1 MQCRSAQ
8 EPGQICHG
16 RIKTH
21 EYYLHIVTPHL
32 PIAIGKERGSK
43 IPGKTMTLTD
53 KYRSLHNQ
61 EVEYLKAKGCS
72 SDDWTRIKVRDGFN
86 PSGCMNCSFSG
97 DILLGVFNKSYTDE
111 SGVSVPSGIS
121 NARIH
126 NCTIGSDVVI
136 SNIGEYIANYI
147 IEDNVII
154 RNCSKIHT
162 EGTSSFGNGTVV
174 SVLNETG
181 GRSVKMWDGLSAHE
195 AYIIALYRHRR
206 KAVELIGRMVDE
218 YSERNSSDRGIICHN
233 ARIIG
238 CGSIRNVRI
247 GPFSHLEGSMTL
259 NEGSVNSSE
268 ADPVYIGSG
277 VIMEHFIVCS
287 GSVVKDSTLV
297 DKCFIGQGCVLAKH
311 YSAENSLFF
320 ANCAGYHGE
329 ACSIFAGPYT
339 VTHHKS
345 TLLIAGIFSFMNAG
359 SGSNQSNHM
368 YKLGPIHQGIMERG
382 SKTTSDS
389 YLLWPAR
396 IGPFTLVMGRHYK
409 NMDTSSLPFSYL
421 IEKNDESILVPG
433 VNLRS
438 VGTIRDAQKWPQRDR
453 RRDPVKTDQ
462 VNFNLLSP
470 YTIRKMIEG
479 REILRNL
486 KSESPPDALSYK
498 FNSMVIT
505 KASLE
510 RGIDLYQTGI
520 NKFLGN
526 SLIKRLEKREF
537 RTNEEL
543 QQRLRPDRQQ
553 GRGEWVDIAGLIAP
567 KEEIDNLLSDV
578 ESGKIGSIP
587 MLTSSFAEI
596 HRSYY
601 DWEWTWSVRRIEV
614 EEGIPVDQLKSED
627 IIRIVRRWKKSV
639 IDLDN
644 LLYDDAS
651 KEFNLSSRTGFGIDD
666 GEEVK
671 KQDFEQVR
679 GEFES
684 NSVVAAIQEH
694 IRKKSALG
702 DELIGR
708 MMKVE
713 QS

>member
-1 MQCRSAQ
+1 MDL
-8 EPGQICHG
+8 I
-16 RIKTH
+16 
-21 EYYLHIVTPHL
+21 
-32 PIAIGKERGSK
+32 
-43 IPGKTMTLTD
+43 D
-53 KYRSLHNQ
+53 KYRSLYNQ
-61 EVEYLKAKGCS
+61 EVEFLKANGCA
-72 SDDWTRIKVRDGFN
+72 SDNWDRVKVMEGFN
-86 PSGCMNCSFSG
+86 PSACHNCSFSG
-97 DILLGVFNKSYTDE
+97 DILLGVYNSSYTDE
-111 SGVSVPSGIS
+111 SGIVIRSGIYNS
-121 NARIH
+121 RIH
-126 NCTIGSDVVI
+126 NCTIGSDAAI
-136 SNIGEYIANYI
+136 SNIGEYIANYVI
-147 IEDNVII
+147 GDNVII
-154 RNCSKIHT
+154 SNCSKIHT

-181 GRSVKMWDGLSAHE
+181 GRSVKIWDGLSAHE
-195 AYIIALYRHRR
+195 AYIIALYRHRS
-206 KAVELIGRMVDE
+206 KAVDLIGGMVDE
-218 YSERNSSDRGIICHN
+218 YAQAVTSGQGTIAHHS
-233 ARIIG
+233 RITG
-238 CGSIRNVRI
+238 CGIIRNVKA
-247 GPFSHLEGSMTL
+247 GPFSHIEGALTL

-268 ADPVYIGSG
+268 DDPVYIGSG

-421 IEKNDESILVPG
+421 IESNDESILVPG
-433 VNLRS
+433 INLRS

-453 RRDPVKTDQ
+453 RRDPVKTDL

-479 REILRNL
+479 RSILQRL
-486 KSESPPDALSYK
+486 KSESPPESLSYSY
-498 FNSMVIT
+498 NSMIIT
-505 KASLE
+505 RASLE
-510 RGIDLYQTGI
+510 RGIELYQTGI

-526 SLIKRLEKREF
+526 SLIKRLEKRQF
-537 RTNEEL
+537 RTNDEIR
-543 QQRLRPDRQQ
+543 QRLKPDGQQ
-553 GRGEWVDIAGLIAP
+553 GKGEWVDVAGLIAP
-567 KEEIDNLLSDV
+567 KKEIDNLLDDI
-578 ESGKIGSIP
+578 ESGKIASIE
-587 MLTSSFAEI
+587 MLTASFTEM

-601 DWEWTWSVRRIEV
+601 DWEWTWSSQRIED
-614 EEGIPVDQLKSED
+614 EEGIPVDLLGSGD
-627 IIRIVRRWKKSV
+627 IIRIVGQWKKSV
-639 IDLDN
+639 INLDN
-644 LLYDDAS
+644 LLYNDAS

-666 GEEVK
+666 DDEVK
-671 KQDFEQVR
+671 KLDFEQVR

-702 DELIGR
+702 DELIER
-708 MMKVE
+708 MMKVK